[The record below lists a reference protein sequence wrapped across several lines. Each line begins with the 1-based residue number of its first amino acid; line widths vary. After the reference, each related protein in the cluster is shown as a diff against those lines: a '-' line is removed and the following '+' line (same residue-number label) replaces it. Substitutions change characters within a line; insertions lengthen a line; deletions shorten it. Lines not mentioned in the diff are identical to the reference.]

1 MTSDLDQPVPG
12 GRVAAWLARWGP
24 VLPLLGAEFVLL
36 LGFGAILPVL
46 PIYFTEHGVDIP
58 TLGVVVAA
66 WPATR
71 LIAEP
76 IFGWLADRTRR
87 PPLMVAGLAL
97 SAIFAI
103 APLAVEGA
111 LAFVVLRGLAGAA
124 AALYDPAARGYLM
137 DATPANRR
145 GEAFGLYSAAQMA
158 GFIFGPAIGGLAAA
172 VTGDVRSVFV
182 LGGLVMLVSAV
193 VVALKVREL
202 PHRTH
207 HVPAHPDPLTELH
220 REDAASVA
228 RAATAALRDEVE
240 GLAPVV
246 DPAAPRSLWNRL
258 FLAAI
263 ALNFGNY
270 FAGGTWEVIWSLFM
284 VGRGASL
291 EFVGFSFALFGLPIL
306 ILSPLVGRLVDRRG
320 PIVFIVVG
328 SLGAIVTS
336 LIYTVVH
343 DLGVLALVVIVEGA
357 GWALVSP
364 ALYAVVA
371 RGTPAGRSS
380 TAQGVFGASG
390 TLANIGAS
398 ALAGTMFA
406 ANRDLPFYSI
416 AIVVSLSLVVSLLI
430 AGRVAM
436 RPARVGRAPDPAI
449 ASGPAEST

>member
-1 MTSDLDQPVPG
+1 
-12 GRVAAWLARWGP
+12 
-24 VLPLLGAEFVLL
+24 
-36 LGFGAILPVL
+36 
-46 PIYFTEHGVDIP
+46 
-58 TLGVVVAA
+58 
-66 WPATR
+66 
-71 LIAEP
+71 
-76 IFGWLADRTRR
+76 
-87 PPLMVAGLAL
+87 
-97 SAIFAI
+97 
-103 APLAVEGA
+103 
-111 LAFVVLRGLAGAA
+111 
-124 AALYDPAARGYLM
+124 
-137 DATPANRR
+137 
-145 GEAFGLYSAAQMA
+145 
-158 GFIFGPAIGGLAAA
+158 
-172 VTGDVRSVFV
+172 
-182 LGGLVMLVSAV
+182 
-193 VVALKVREL
+193 
-202 PHRTH
+202 
-207 HVPAHPDPLTELH
+207 
-220 REDAASVA
+220 
-228 RAATAALRDEVE
+228 
-240 GLAPVV
+240 
-246 DPAAPRSLWNRL
+246 
-258 FLAAI
+258 
-263 ALNFGNY
+263 
-270 FAGGTWEVIWSLFM
+270 M

-436 RPARVGRAPDPAI
+436 RPARVARAPDPAI